1 MVTTLNQ
8 LRAETAPEILA
19 EADALYQE
27 LLLEYNLAK
36 LREMVNKTQQEMADS
51 LGIKQPTLA
60 GMEKKG
66 NDIKLSSLKRYV
78 EAAGCRLNLDIE
90 LPDGTHCA
98 FRLSER

>member
-1 MVTTLNQ
+1 MVTTLKQ
-8 LRAETAPEILA
+8 LRAETAPEVLA
-19 EADALYQE
+19 EADVLYQE

-36 LREMVNKTQQEMADS
+36 LREMVNKTQQELADS

-66 NDIKLSSLKRYV
+66 NDIKLSTLKRYV

>member
-1 MVTTLNQ
+1 MTITLEQ
-8 LRAETAPEILA
+8 LLAEEDPQVLA

-78 EAAGCRLNLDIE
+78 EAAGCRLKLDIE

-98 FRLSER
+98 FEL

>member
-1 MVTTLNQ
+1 MVTTLKQ
-8 LRAETAPEILA
+8 LRAETAPEVLA
-19 EADALYQE
+19 EADVLYQE
-27 LLLEYNLAK
+27 LLLEYSLAK
-36 LREMVNKTQQEMADS
+36 LREKVNKTQQEMADS

-78 EAAGCRLNLDIE
+78 EAAGCKLNLDIE

-98 FRLSER
+98 FKLSDS

>member
-1 MVTTLNQ
+1 MTITLEQ
-8 LRAETAPEILA
+8 LLAEEDPQVLA

-98 FRLSER
+98 FKLSER

>member
-1 MVTTLNQ
+1 MVTTLKQ

-19 EADALYQE
+19 EADVLYQE

-66 NDIKLSSLKRYV
+66 NDIKLSTLKRYV

>member
-1 MVTTLNQ
+1 MVTTLKQ
-8 LRAETAPEILA
+8 LRAETAPEVLA
-19 EADALYQE
+19 EADVLYQE
-27 LLLEYNLAK
+27 LLLEYSLAK
-36 LREMVNKTQQEMADS
+36 LREKVNKTQQEMADS

-78 EAAGCRLNLDIE
+78 EAAGCKLNLDIE

-98 FRLSER
+98 FKLSGS

>member
-1 MVTTLNQ
+1 MVTTLKQ
-8 LRAETAPEILA
+8 LRAETTPEVLA

-27 LLLEYNLAK
+27 LLLEYNPAK